1 MLGGFEAIFSG
12 LFFLVLDISSVV
24 FLASLVDFEG
34 LNGSELFE
42 VVIEDL
48 LIKVIMDIFDENV
61 GERVSFDLLFVLWDS
76 DFGIFNFLSIKFLDN
91 LFSKIGFIVGVI
103 EVDIGESFFFDILIL
118 EKTDSCNLDM
128 TGEKL

>member
-1 MLGGFEAIFSG
+1 MREFFLDSFFENFYVDIRRKVFQIESSFVDEYLSILGWEESFDGNLVVLDSMLGGFEAIFSG
-12 LFFLVLDISSVV
+12 LFFLVLDIGSVV

-61 GERVSFDLLFVLWDS
+61 GERVSFDLLFVL
-76 DFGIFNFLSIKFLDN
+76 
-91 LFSKIGFIVGVI
+91 
-103 EVDIGESFFFDILIL
+103 
-118 EKTDSCNLDM
+118 
-128 TGEKL
+128 

>member
-1 MLGGFEAIFSG
+1 MLARGSLSTCFLYFETLI
-12 LFFLVLDISSVV
+12 LV
-24 FLASLVDFEG
+24 FL
-34 LNGSELFE
+34 
-42 VVIEDL
+42 I
-48 LIKVIMDIFDENV
+48 
-61 GERVSFDLLFVLWDS
+61 
-76 DFGIFNFLSIKFLDN
+76 FLSIKFLDN

>member
-1 MLGGFEAIFSG
+1 MREFFLDSFFENFYVDIRRKVFQIESSFVDEYLSILGWEESFDGNLVVLDIMLGGFEAIFSG
-12 LFFLVLDISSVV
+12 LFFLVLDIGSVV

-61 GERVSFDLLFVLWDS
+61 GERVSFDLLFVL
-76 DFGIFNFLSIKFLDN
+76 
-91 LFSKIGFIVGVI
+91 
-103 EVDIGESFFFDILIL
+103 
-118 EKTDSCNLDM
+118 
-128 TGEKL
+128 